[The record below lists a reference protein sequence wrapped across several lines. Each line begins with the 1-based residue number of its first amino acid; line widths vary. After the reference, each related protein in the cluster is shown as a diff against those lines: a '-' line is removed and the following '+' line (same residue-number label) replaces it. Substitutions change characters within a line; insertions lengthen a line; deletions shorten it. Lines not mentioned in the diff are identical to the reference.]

1 MPTYDYECEKGH
13 RFEAFQSMKDE
24 PLRECR
30 ECGAPV
36 RRLIG
41 PGSGFIFKGGG
52 FYITDYRS
60 KDYKEKA
67 KSESKPAESGSKA
80 ESKSAE
86 SGSKSESKS
95 SSADKASGSSSSGGS
110 DKSSDT
116 GGPGKSSP
124 KG

>member
-67 KSESKPAESGSKA
+67 KSESKPESISKS

-86 SGSKSESKS
+86 SGSKPESKPS
-95 SSADKASGSSSSGGS
+95 SPDKASGSSNSGGS
-110 DKSSDT
+110 DKSSGT
-116 GGPGKSSP
+116 GGSGKSSP
-124 KG
+124 KD

>member
-67 KSESKPAESGSKA
+67 KSESKPESTSKA

-86 SGSKSESKS
+86 SGSKPESKPS
-95 SSADKASGSSSSGGS
+95 SPDKASGSSSSGGS
-110 DKSSDT
+110 DKSSGT
-116 GGPGKSSP
+116 GGSGKSS
-124 KG
+124 KD

>member
-1 MPTYDYECEKGH
+1 MPTYDYECENGH
-13 RFEAFQSMKDE
+13 RFEAFQSMKDD

-67 KSESKPAESGSKA
+67 KSETKSESKPAEA
-80 ESKSAE
+80 
-86 SGSKSESKS
+86 GSKSESKPAS
-95 SSADKASGSSSSGGS
+95 GGDKGTGSSGSSSEKSGGS
-110 DKSSDT
+110 GSS
-116 GGPGKSSP
+116 GKSQ
-124 KG
+124 KD

>member
-1 MPTYDYECEKGH
+1 MPTYDYECESGH
-13 RFEAFQSMKDE
+13 RFEVFQSMKDD

-60 KDYKEKA
+60 KDYKDKA
-67 KSESKPAESGSKA
+67 KA
-80 ESKSAE
+80 ESKPPDSA
-86 SGSKSESKS
+86 SKSETKPSGTDNKPS
-95 SSADKASGSSSSGGS
+95 STS
-110 DKSSDT
+110 DKSSGT
-116 GGPGKSSP
+116 GKPSP
-124 KG
+124 KD